1 MVTQAVAPMEPV
13 GALVRAIQWLFRAH
27 ENGNVRAAKFRG
39 IEGVAR
45 GLLNGN
51 VSGNRG
57 DCQHAHV
64 TRTKRHDQSHGVIG
78 SSVGI
83 NQEKRFHAA

>member
-1 MVTQAVAPMEPV
+1 MVSQTIVAMEPV
-13 GALVRAIQWLFRAH
+13 RTLVRAIQRFFRAH
-27 ENGNVRAAKFRG
+27 ENGNVRTAKFH
-39 IEGVAR
+39 GVESIAC

-57 DCQHAHV
+57 NGKNVHLGRA
-64 TRTKRHDQSHGVIG
+64 TRHDQSHGIIG
-78 SSVGI
+78 SGIGI